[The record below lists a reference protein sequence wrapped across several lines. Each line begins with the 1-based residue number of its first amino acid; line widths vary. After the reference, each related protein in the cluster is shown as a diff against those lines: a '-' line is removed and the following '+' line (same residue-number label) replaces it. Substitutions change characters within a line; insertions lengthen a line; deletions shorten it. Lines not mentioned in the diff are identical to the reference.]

1 MGIENSQK
9 AENLNK
15 IKQRLA
21 EIDRELQLSPAYY
34 YKQAG
39 RIAPLLFCAAGMM
52 TGIVIQSNLPLP
64 VKVWLAAIVL
74 CSMFAITSLAVPRLQ
89 FARATP
95 VLVFVCFVCLGAIRL
110 ASFNRASP
118 DDIRNSVVS
127 EPNIAE
133 PNLAEPNLAKP
144 NLATLRGVIVTE
156 PYIDSNEWRF
166 SKFLPTDPRSSF
178 YLEVSEAE
186 SVAGWVKAS
195 GLVRVRVQEP
205 IFDLKCGD
213 YVEMFCRLS
222 RFEGATNPGE
232 FDIAK
237 YMARKGVYVA
247 AAVESRDAIKVLQNG
262 SAGRFSRFK
271 MGLRK
276 AAVEALLGGS
286 YSKEEEDKL
295 LLALVL
301 GYRADIDRSTIEAF
315 RETGLLHFI
324 CLSGMNFGILI
335 GLIWLICRAAG
346 LYKRS
351 GAIVCIIVAVLFLL
365 VVPEN
370 APAFRAAIMCFAF
383 CGAFIFRRRSNTYN
397 SLALSA
403 IVLLLI
409 SPTGLFEAGWQLSFA
424 SVLGILLFVKP
435 INSFLREKASDW
447 FSFTDE
453 PGPVGRFVAKIASVT
468 GSAFSVS
475 LAAWL
480 TSAGFLVYHFYSVSW
495 LTSVWTVLVSPLIGV
510 ISFFGYLKLLVAF
523 FLPSAAHVMG
533 FIITFLSWVL
543 IIIIKVIAGLHI
555 SSVHTGK
562 VPLLAIIL
570 YYPLIAF
577 VLLFPLR
584 KPVIKKF
591 ICTIATAAII
601 VMLAMPRWQ
610 KAHGDDLV
618 ITALDVGHGQS
629 LLAKLPDGSC
639 MLFDAGSLS
648 RNDVGSRVII
658 PFLQYSGIVNL
669 NSVVLSHGDID
680 HINGLPEVVESTPT
694 KAIYAS
700 NAFFEDKRQTTK
712 FLRNELAQ
720 IIEINDLPQQ
730 FGSSRITVL
739 WPVAGFEND
748 DSISDNDK
756 SIVTLLEYAGR
767 RILICSDIQKFA
779 QKQLL
784 QLYPYLTADV
794 VIAPHHGSV
803 KTLEQGF
810 ISHID
815 PIVVISSCNITAYEK
830 GQVIQP
836 QELFKSY
843 YTGHDGAVTIRI
855 TKQGKLETDTFIK

>member
-1 MGIENSQK
+1 MAGIIFQ
-9 AENLNK
+9 NK
-15 IKQRLA
+15 IMA
-21 EIDRELQLSPAYY
+21 PI
-34 YKQAG
+34 
-39 RIAPLLFCAAGMM
+39 RIWFFIIAVCAAVLFTMWVIKFQRIY
-52 TGIVIQSNLPLP
+52 IVVSL
-64 VKVWLAAIVL
+64 VL
-74 CSMFAITSLAVPRLQ
+74 M
-89 FARATP
+89 
-95 VLVFVCFVCLGAIRL
+95 CFFCTGAIRL

-118 DDIRNSVVS
+118 DDIRNSVGN
-127 EPNIAE
+127 E
-133 PNLAEPNLAKP
+133 P

-156 PYIDSNEWRF
+156 PYSDSNEWRF

-178 YLEVSEAE
+178 YLNVTEAE

-205 IFDLKCGD
+205 ILDLRCGD
-213 YVEMFCRLS
+213 YIETFCRLD

-276 AAVEALLGGS
+276 AAVESLLGGS
-286 YSKEEEDKL
+286 YSKDEEDKL

-346 LYKRS
+346 LLKR
-351 GAIVCIIVAVLFLL
+351 GAAIVCIIAAVLFLL
-365 VVPEN
+365 VVPDN
-370 APAFRAAIMCFAF
+370 PPAFRAAVMCFAF
-383 CGAFIFRRRSNTYN
+383 CSAFIFRRRSNTYN

-424 SVLGILLFVKP
+424 SVLGILLFAKP
-435 INSFLREKASDW
+435 IDSFLREKASDW
-447 FSFTDE
+447 FSFSDK

-510 ISFFGYLKLLVAF
+510 LSFLGYLKLLVAF
-523 FLPSAAHVMG
+523 FLPSVAHIMG
-533 FIITFLSWVL
+533 FVTTYLSSAL
-543 IIIIKVIAGLHI
+543 IWIVKFFAGFQI

-562 VPLLAIIL
+562 IPLLAIIL

-577 VLLFPLR
+577 VFLFPLR

-601 VMLAMPRWQ
+601 VILAMPRWQ
-610 KAHGDDLV
+610 KAYGDDLV

-648 RNDVGSRVII
+648 RNNVGSRVII
-658 PFLQYSGIVNL
+658 PFLQYSGITKL
-669 NSVVLSHGDID
+669 NSVILSHGDID
-680 HINGLPEVVESTPT
+680 HINGLPEVVENTPT
-694 KAIYAS
+694 KAIYVS
-700 NAFFEDKRQTTK
+700 NVFLEDKRQTTK
-712 FLRNELAQ
+712 LLRNELAQ
-720 IIEINDLPQQ
+720 IIEINDLPQK

-739 WPVAGFEND
+739 WPVPDIENNN
-748 DSISDNDK
+748 SISDNDK
-756 SIVTLLEYAGR
+756 SIVTLIEYAGR
-767 RILICSDIQKFA
+767 RILICSDIEKFA
-779 QKQLL
+779 QKELL
-784 QLYPYLTADV
+784 RLHPDLKADV

-803 KTLEQGF
+803 KTLEQDF
-810 ISHID
+810 ISRIE
-815 PIVVISSCNITAYEK
+815 PNVVICSCNITAYIK
-830 GQVIQP
+830 GQVIKK
-836 QELFKSY
+836 QEHFKSY
-843 YTGHDGAVTIRI
+843 YTGHDGAVTIRV
-855 TKQGKLETDTFIK
+855 TKQGKLEADTFIKEKQPLF

>member
-1 MGIENSQK
+1 M
-9 AENLNK
+9 NK

-34 YKQAG
+34 YKQAVN
-39 RIAPLLFCAAGMM
+39 IAPLLFCAAGLMA
-52 TGIVIQSNLPLP
+52 GIVVQSKVPIP
-64 VKVWLAAIVL
+64 VKVWFAGIVICLAAAVT
-74 CSMFAITSLAVPRLQ
+74 SFVARRSSLARGIPLL
-89 FARATP
+89 
-95 VLVFVCFVCLGAIRL
+95 VLVCFVCLGAIRL

-118 DDIRNSVVS
+118 DDIRKSVGS
-127 EPNIAE
+127 E
-133 PNLAEPNLAKP
+133 P

-156 PYIDSNEWRF
+156 PYVDSNEWRF

-186 SVAGWVKAS
+186 SVNGWVKAA

-205 IFDLKCGD
+205 IFDLKSGD
-213 YVEMFCRLS
+213 YVETFCRLS

-232 FDIAK
+232 FDTAK

-262 SAGRFSRFK
+262 SVGRFSRFK

-286 YSKEEEDKL
+286 YPKDEEDNL

-301 GYRADIDRSTIEAF
+301 GYRTDIDKSTIEAF

-335 GLIWLICRAAG
+335 GLIWWICRVAG
-346 LYKRS
+346 LLKRG
-351 GAIVCIIVAVLFLL
+351 GAIVCVITAILFLF

-403 IVLLLI
+403 IALLLI
-409 SPTGLFEAGWQLSFA
+409 SPMGLFEAGWQLSFA
-424 SVLGILLFVKP
+424 SVLGILLFAQP
-435 INSFLREKASDW
+435 IDSFLRGKASDW

-475 LAAWL
+475 LAAYM

-510 ISFFGYLKLLVAF
+510 ISFLGYLKLLVAF
-523 FLPSAAHVMG
+523 FLPSVAHIMG
-533 FIITFLSWVL
+533 
-543 IIIIKVIAGLHI
+543 IIIFYLSSALIWIVKFFAGFQI

-562 VPLLAIIL
+562 IPVLAIVL

-584 KPVIKKF
+584 NPIIKKF
-591 ICTIATAAII
+591 ICTIATAAVI

-610 KAHGDDLV
+610 KANGDDLV
-618 ITALDVGHGQS
+618 ITVLDVGHGQS

-658 PFLQYSGIVNL
+658 PFLQYSGIVKL

-680 HINGLPEVVESTPT
+680 HINGLLEVVESTPT

-720 IIEINDLPQQ
+720 ITEINDLPQQ

-739 WPVAGFEND
+739 WPVADIENNN
-748 DSISDNDK
+748 SISDNDK

-767 RILICSDIQKFA
+767 RILICSDIEIFA
-779 QKQLL
+779 QKELL
-784 QLYPYLTADV
+784 RLHPNLKADV

-803 KTLEQGF
+803 KTLEQDF
-810 ISHID
+810 ISRIE
-815 PIVVISSCNITAYEK
+815 PNVVISSCNITAYIK
-830 GQVIQP
+830 GQVIKQ
-836 QELFKSY
+836 QDGFKSY
-843 YTGHDGAVTIRI
+843 YTGRDGAVTIRV
-855 TKQGKLETDTFIK
+855 TKQGKLEADTFIKQKQP